1 MWTVSLLAMLT
12 SRLGVFVRRVSGP
25 QFRAI
30 LENLCVSVLSAEDEQ
45 RDIAS
50 LALRTAMAQVA
61 ADDALAEETARTV
74 VPALAAQ
81 VRSLAASVAQQ
92 NDALD
97 ILADA
102 LEYFAATV
110 TTDAELHTVVLE
122 ALLAALESRHSS
134 VSRRAVNVLAL
145 FATECQP
152 DAYETIL
159 GRGLAPLQAGAP
171 WQRSRTAVQLCG
183 LLARDTPR
191 RLRSEAPRLVD
202 AMLHIAQAA
211 QAAQG
216 EEADNVL
223 ESALQSIGLVLA
235 HCVPASGMNV
245 GGALE
250 CALAL
255 LQYDPNYAGYEEDD
269 MDEEEDEEEDEEDE
283 DEDRQEAPKRRTSRA
298 APRAK
303 RARTDEPAEE
313 PEAAAT
319 TAAVREQEEELDPA
333 TRKVREWRHKLQR
346 AFLSKAGVIVAEDMD
361 AQDATFKTVEA
372 YQDMT
377 VDQLKAT
384 KIGKVMKRI
393 YQLPDIPRDDEFHF
407 RDRAGELMKRWSA
420 LIGSHAPSED
430 NDA

>member
-1 MWTVSLLAMLT
+1 MSATHDFRVGDVVLAKVKGYPAWPGILVDDAHVPRAVREERPSTKTVPHTVRFFPAADYHWSSARDLKPLT
-12 SRLGVFVRRVSGP
+12 PHDIEAFLTNPKNKSG
-25 QFRAI
+25 
-30 LENLCVSVLSAEDEQ
+30 
-45 RDIAS
+45 
-50 LALRTAMAQVA
+50 ALREAYE
-61 ADDALAEETARTV
+61 LAKDPHAWNEK
-74 VPALAAQ
+74 
-81 VRSLAASVAQQ
+81 Q
-92 NDALD
+92 ND
-97 ILADA
+97 IVKEHDA
-102 LEYFAATV
+102 WV
-110 TTDAELHTVVLE
+110 
-122 ALLAALESRHSS
+122 
-134 VSRRAVNVLAL
+134 
-145 FATECQP
+145 
-152 DAYETIL
+152 
-159 GRGLAPLQAGAP
+159 
-171 WQRSRTAVQLCG
+171 
-183 LLARDTPR
+183 
-191 RLRSEAPRLVD
+191 
-202 AMLHIAQAA
+202 
-211 QAAQG
+211 
-216 EEADNVL
+216 EEH
-223 ESALQSIGLVLA
+223 G
-235 HCVPASGMNV
+235 
-245 GGALE
+245 
-250 CALAL
+250 
-255 LQYDPNYAGYEEDD
+255 
-269 MDEEEDEEEDEEDE
+269 EEDEEDE

>member
-1 MWTVSLLAMLT
+1 MLT

-102 LEYFAATV
+102 LEHFAATV

-255 LQYDPNYAGYEEDD
+255 LQYDPNYAGYEEDE
-269 MDEEEDEEEDEEDE
+269 MDEEDDEED
-283 DEDRQEAPKRRTSRA
+283 DELVHEGYSDDDDFSWKVRRA
-298 APRAK
+298 A
-303 RARTDEPAEE
+303 ARLL
-313 PEAAAT
+313 AT
-319 TAAVREQEEELDPA
+319 LFT
-333 TRKVREWRHKLQR
+333 H
-346 AFLSKAGVIVAEDMD
+346 LS
-361 AQDATFKTVEA
+361 
-372 YQDMT
+372 
-377 VDQLKAT
+377 
-384 KIGKVMKRI
+384 
-393 YQLPDIPRDDEFHF
+393 
-407 RDRAGELMKRWSA
+407 
-420 LIGSHAPSED
+420 LIHI
-430 NDA
+430 

>member
-1 MWTVSLLAMLT
+1 MSATHDFRVGDVVLAKVKGYPAWPGILVDDAHVPRAVREERPSTKTVPHTVRFFPAADYHWSSARDLKPLT
-12 SRLGVFVRRVSGP
+12 PHDIEAFLTNPKNKSG
-25 QFRAI
+25 
-30 LENLCVSVLSAEDEQ
+30 
-45 RDIAS
+45 
-50 LALRTAMAQVA
+50 ALREAYE
-61 ADDALAEETARTV
+61 LAKDPHAWNEK
-74 VPALAAQ
+74 
-81 VRSLAASVAQQ
+81 Q
-92 NDALD
+92 ND
-97 ILADA
+97 IVKEHDA
-102 LEYFAATV
+102 WVE
-110 TTDAELHTVVLE
+110 EH
-122 ALLAALESRHSS
+122 
-134 VSRRAVNVLAL
+134 
-145 FATECQP
+145 
-152 DAYETIL
+152 
-159 GRGLAPLQAGAP
+159 
-171 WQRSRTAVQLCG
+171 
-183 LLARDTPR
+183 
-191 RLRSEAPRLVD
+191 
-202 AMLHIAQAA
+202 
-211 QAAQG
+211 G
-216 EEADNVL
+216 EE
-223 ESALQSIGLVLA
+223 E
-235 HCVPASGMNV
+235 
-245 GGALE
+245 
-250 CALAL
+250 
-255 LQYDPNYAGYEEDD
+255 
-269 MDEEEDEEEDEEDE
+269 EEDE

>member
-1 MWTVSLLAMLT
+1 MGKGDVGVDLVPSAAEAEDLADLPHE
-12 SRLGVFVRRVSGP
+12 RLGHRDDREG
-25 QFRAI
+25 R
-30 LENLCVSVLSAEDEQ
+30 SVD
-45 RDIAS
+45 
-50 LALRTAMAQVA
+50 
-61 ADDALAEETARTV
+61 
-74 VPALAAQ
+74 PAG
-81 VRSLAASVAQQ
+81 SP
-92 NDALD
+92 
-97 ILADA
+97 
-102 LEYFAATV
+102 E
-110 TTDAELHTVVLE
+110 H
-122 ALLAALESRHSS
+122 
-134 VSRRAVNVLAL
+134 
-145 FATECQP
+145 
-152 DAYETIL
+152 
-159 GRGLAPLQAGAP
+159 
-171 WQRSRTAVQLCG
+171 
-183 LLARDTPR
+183 
-191 RLRSEAPRLVD
+191 
-202 AMLHIAQAA
+202 
-211 QAAQG
+211 
-216 EEADNVL
+216 
-223 ESALQSIGLVLA
+223 
-235 HCVPASGMNV
+235 
-245 GGALE
+245 
-250 CALAL
+250 
-255 LQYDPNYAGYEEDD
+255 
-269 MDEEEDEEEDEEDE
+269 EEDE

>member
-1 MWTVSLLAMLT
+1 MC
-12 SRLGVFVRRVSGP
+12 
-25 QFRAI
+25 I
-30 LENLCVSVLSAEDEQ
+30 
-45 RDIAS
+45 RDS
-50 LALRTAMAQVA
+50 
-61 ADDALAEETARTV
+61 
-74 VPALAAQ
+74 
-81 VRSLAASVAQQ
+81 
-92 NDALD
+92 
-97 ILADA
+97 
-102 LEYFAATV
+102 
-110 TTDAELHTVVLE
+110 
-122 ALLAALESRHSS
+122 
-134 VSRRAVNVLAL
+134 
-145 FATECQP
+145 
-152 DAYETIL
+152 
-159 GRGLAPLQAGAP
+159 
-171 WQRSRTAVQLCG
+171 
-183 LLARDTPR
+183 
-191 RLRSEAPRLVD
+191 
-202 AMLHIAQAA
+202 
-211 QAAQG
+211 
-216 EEADNVL
+216 
-223 ESALQSIGLVLA
+223 
-235 HCVPASGMNV
+235 
-245 GGALE
+245 
-250 CALAL
+250 
-255 LQYDPNYAGYEEDD
+255 
-269 MDEEEDEEEDEEDE
+269 
-283 DEDRQEAPKRRTSRA
+283 RQEAPKRRTSRA

>member
-1 MWTVSLLAMLT
+1 MSATHDFRVGDVVLAKVKGYPAWPGILVDDAHVPRAVREERPSTKTVPHTVRFFPAADYHWSSARDLKPLT
-12 SRLGVFVRRVSGP
+12 PHDIEAFLTNPKNKSG
-25 QFRAI
+25 
-30 LENLCVSVLSAEDEQ
+30 
-45 RDIAS
+45 
-50 LALRTAMAQVA
+50 ALREAYE
-61 ADDALAEETARTV
+61 LAKDPHAWNEK
-74 VPALAAQ
+74 
-81 VRSLAASVAQQ
+81 Q
-92 NDALD
+92 ND
-97 ILADA
+97 IVKEHDA
-102 LEYFAATV
+102 WVE
-110 TTDAELHTVVLE
+110 EH
-122 ALLAALESRHSS
+122 
-134 VSRRAVNVLAL
+134 
-145 FATECQP
+145 
-152 DAYETIL
+152 
-159 GRGLAPLQAGAP
+159 
-171 WQRSRTAVQLCG
+171 
-183 LLARDTPR
+183 
-191 RLRSEAPRLVD
+191 
-202 AMLHIAQAA
+202 
-211 QAAQG
+211 G
-216 EEADNVL
+216 EE
-223 ESALQSIGLVLA
+223 
-235 HCVPASGMNV
+235 
-245 GGALE
+245 
-250 CALAL
+250 
-255 LQYDPNYAGYEEDD
+255 
-269 MDEEEDEEEDEEDE
+269 EEEAE

>member
-1 MWTVSLLAMLT
+1 MSATHDFRVGDVVLAKVKGYPAWPGILVDDAHVPRAVREERPSTKTVPYTVRFFPAADYHWSSARDLKPLT
-12 SRLGVFVRRVSGP
+12 PHDIEAFLTNPKNKSG
-25 QFRAI
+25 
-30 LENLCVSVLSAEDEQ
+30 
-45 RDIAS
+45 
-50 LALRTAMAQVA
+50 ALREAYE
-61 ADDALAEETARTV
+61 LAKDPHAWNEK
-74 VPALAAQ
+74 
-81 VRSLAASVAQQ
+81 Q
-92 NDALD
+92 ND
-97 ILADA
+97 IVKEHDA
-102 LEYFAATV
+102 WVE
-110 TTDAELHTVVLE
+110 EH
-122 ALLAALESRHSS
+122 
-134 VSRRAVNVLAL
+134 
-145 FATECQP
+145 
-152 DAYETIL
+152 
-159 GRGLAPLQAGAP
+159 
-171 WQRSRTAVQLCG
+171 
-183 LLARDTPR
+183 
-191 RLRSEAPRLVD
+191 
-202 AMLHIAQAA
+202 
-211 QAAQG
+211 G
-216 EEADNVL
+216 EE
-223 ESALQSIGLVLA
+223 
-235 HCVPASGMNV
+235 
-245 GGALE
+245 
-250 CALAL
+250 
-255 LQYDPNYAGYEEDD
+255 
-269 MDEEEDEEEDEEDE
+269 EEDE

>member
-1 MWTVSLLAMLT
+1 MC
-12 SRLGVFVRRVSGP
+12 
-25 QFRAI
+25 I
-30 LENLCVSVLSAEDEQ
+30 
-45 RDIAS
+45 RD
-50 LALRTAMAQVA
+50 R
-61 ADDALAEETARTV
+61 
-74 VPALAAQ
+74 
-81 VRSLAASVAQQ
+81 
-92 NDALD
+92 
-97 ILADA
+97 
-102 LEYFAATV
+102 
-110 TTDAELHTVVLE
+110 
-122 ALLAALESRHSS
+122 
-134 VSRRAVNVLAL
+134 
-145 FATECQP
+145 
-152 DAYETIL
+152 
-159 GRGLAPLQAGAP
+159 
-171 WQRSRTAVQLCG
+171 
-183 LLARDTPR
+183 
-191 RLRSEAPRLVD
+191 
-202 AMLHIAQAA
+202 
-211 QAAQG
+211 
-216 EEADNVL
+216 
-223 ESALQSIGLVLA
+223 
-235 HCVPASGMNV
+235 
-245 GGALE
+245 
-250 CALAL
+250 
-255 LQYDPNYAGYEEDD
+255 
-269 MDEEEDEEEDEEDE
+269 DEEEDEEDE

>member
-1 MWTVSLLAMLT
+1 MDDAHVPRAVREERPSTKTVPHTVRFFPAADYHWSSARDLKPLT
-12 SRLGVFVRRVSGP
+12 PHDIEAFLTNPKNKSG
-25 QFRAI
+25 
-30 LENLCVSVLSAEDEQ
+30 
-45 RDIAS
+45 
-50 LALRTAMAQVA
+50 ALREAYE
-61 ADDALAEETARTV
+61 LAKDPHAWNEK
-74 VPALAAQ
+74 
-81 VRSLAASVAQQ
+81 Q
-92 NDALD
+92 ND
-97 ILADA
+97 IVKEHDA
-102 LEYFAATV
+102 WVE
-110 TTDAELHTVVLE
+110 EH
-122 ALLAALESRHSS
+122 
-134 VSRRAVNVLAL
+134 
-145 FATECQP
+145 
-152 DAYETIL
+152 
-159 GRGLAPLQAGAP
+159 
-171 WQRSRTAVQLCG
+171 
-183 LLARDTPR
+183 
-191 RLRSEAPRLVD
+191 
-202 AMLHIAQAA
+202 
-211 QAAQG
+211 G
-216 EEADNVL
+216 EE
-223 ESALQSIGLVLA
+223 E
-235 HCVPASGMNV
+235 
-245 GGALE
+245 
-250 CALAL
+250 
-255 LQYDPNYAGYEEDD
+255 
-269 MDEEEDEEEDEEDE
+269 EEDE